1 MGKHSKKKK
10 YSRQNPSST
19 KTPYSTVTSEIDE
32 NNDSEDTL
40 LKIANNLKAGKAILG
55 SRLLNTLGKDI
66 P

>member
-19 KTPYSTVTSEIDE
+19 KTPYSTVTSEMDE

-40 LKIANNLKAGKAILG
+40 LKIANNLKAGKAILKLQ
-55 SRLLNTLGKDI
+55 STNLKILPNI
-66 P
+66 

>member
-19 KTPYSTVTSEIDE
+19 KTPYSTVTSEMDE

-40 LKIANNLKAGKAILG
+40 LKITNNLKAGKEILN
-55 SRLLNTLGKDI
+55 LQVTN
-66 P
+66 